1 MWSEF
6 SNAYVVGNTRKT
18 FSYMD
23 ALTID
28 YVFQSVIL
36 ASLKSSDNCGLRAA
50 YDQILDDLDHDK
62 DLAFAHIQTIC
73 ARQFRRRKERR
84 IHLTA
89 MTARAPR
96 RAHRRS
102 NTRAAQEYFPSSVP
116 SDTDTDDDYAAADS
130 SECDDSLLSLWGA
143 YRACFSPLYSSSG
156 FQKVEDTSPLSP
168 SLRY

>member
-84 IHLTA
+84 TDPPHSDDT
-89 MTARAPR
+89 PR
-96 RAHRRS
+96 TTPR
-102 NTRAAQEYFPSSVP
+102 
-116 SDTDTDDDYAAADS
+116 
-130 SECDDSLLSLWGA
+130 
-143 YRACFSPLYSSSG
+143 
-156 FQKVEDTSPLSP
+156 TSPVKHEGRPGILSVLGP
-168 SLRY
+168 